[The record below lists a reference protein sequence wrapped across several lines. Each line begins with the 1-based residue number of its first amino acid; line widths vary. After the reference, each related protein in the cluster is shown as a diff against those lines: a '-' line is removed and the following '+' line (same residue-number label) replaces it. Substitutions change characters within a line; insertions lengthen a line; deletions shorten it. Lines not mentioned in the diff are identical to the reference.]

1 MPICC
6 YNWRAGNAA
15 GETSTLGHHT
25 DGPRHI
31 QGPSLRSA
39 VAESWVS
46 LMDSGWLG
54 GVGKGGPALFHG
66 IYYTDAFT
74 VRAAS
79 SEIIEKKEILGQE
92 ALILTKSSLRAN
104 FLLPAEAQLV

>member
-1 MPICC
+1 M
-6 YNWRAGNAA
+6 AGGG
-15 GETSTLGHHT
+15 GERERGCQRETPRPLL
-25 DGPRHI
+25 DGNR
-31 QGPSLRSA
+31 
-39 VAESWVS
+39 
-46 LMDSGWLG
+46 
-54 GVGKGGPALFHG
+54 GKGGPALFHG